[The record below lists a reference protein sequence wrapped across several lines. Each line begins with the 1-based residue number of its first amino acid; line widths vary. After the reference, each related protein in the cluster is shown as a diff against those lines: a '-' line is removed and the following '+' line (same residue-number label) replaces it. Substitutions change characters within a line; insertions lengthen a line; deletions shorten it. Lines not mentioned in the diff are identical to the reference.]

1 MYYEKVPS
9 DAESEATPLA
19 GVRPSHDRHA
29 VPMSSRAALR
39 VQIILVCLLYAV
51 VGPALVLVN
60 NHILKSLSF
69 PFPLFLSSLG
79 LVTTSLVCAI
89 MLHVVPRLGRSSR
102 AAASSPRAGADM
114 PSPTD
119 GGAALARADRAST
132 ERETSVSIG
141 PGGVTFAFWLRNM
154 IPIGA
159 AQGLTFASTNAAY
172 MYLTITF
179 TQARAPRLE
188 ESAHRRVAAT
198 AAARVCRRQH
208 AHALPRAPSRAHR
221 WASYMPLVY
230 VCRVQILAAFTPS
243 VTLVLL
249 YLFSVETPTLRA
261 SVCVFFIG
269 VGCAVS
275 SYGEGHWHPLG
286 VAYRSLGIVSEAT
299 RLVLTQHLLKNHKLS
314 VFESQYYLAPV
325 GASFLLVGALFS
337 EAGKAQKMD
346 ALGTIAA
353 HPVLFAA
360 SAGLGVVASMLT
372 FLVIKVRNAAAA
384 AAALQPSQQ
393 PSSRRRRCCPRV
405 PAAAAPPPPPPRQS
419 ECCTLRPVDAPHV
432 ALCVPARSSPMR

>member
-179 TQARAPRLE
+179 TQ
-188 ESAHRRVAAT
+188 
-198 AAARVCRRQH
+198 
-208 AHALPRAPSRAHR
+208 
-221 WASYMPLVY
+221 
-230 VCRVQILAAFTPS
+230 ILAAFTPS

-372 FLVIKVRNAAAA
+372 FLVIKLTNAVTLKVINTARNAAFVLVTVTLLGEEASLLQMCGYCVSLAA
-384 AAALQPSQQ
+384 FSAYTYYK
-393 PSSRRRRCCPRV
+393 V
-405 PAAAAPPPPPPRQS
+405 
-419 ECCTLRPVDAPHV
+419 HK
-432 ALCVPARSSPMR
+432 M